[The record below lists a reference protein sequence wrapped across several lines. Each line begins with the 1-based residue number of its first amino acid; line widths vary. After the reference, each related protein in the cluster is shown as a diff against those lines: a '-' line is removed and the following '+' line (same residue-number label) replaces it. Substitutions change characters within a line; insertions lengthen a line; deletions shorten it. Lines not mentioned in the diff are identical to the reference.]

1 MIMQLAHAIPRG
13 DILFLSF
20 YNNYLNSSLPRR
32 GMPWQVNTLPGWQ
45 SLAVTGS
52 HWQSLAVVQR
62 ERQILDQTLYFQS
75 SVQSTLADTQV
86 LGKLTAGTY
95 KSSKCLFQRAAIERI
110 GSRGL
115 RGHHDGCLR

>member
-32 GMPWQVNTLPGWQ
+32 GMPWQVNTLPEWQSLAVIGSHWQ

-52 HWQSLAVVQR
+52 
-62 ERQILDQTLYFQS
+62 
-75 SVQSTLADTQV
+75 
-86 LGKLTAGTY
+86 
-95 KSSKCLFQRAAIERI
+95 RAA
-110 GSRGL
+110 
-115 RGHHDGCLR
+115 